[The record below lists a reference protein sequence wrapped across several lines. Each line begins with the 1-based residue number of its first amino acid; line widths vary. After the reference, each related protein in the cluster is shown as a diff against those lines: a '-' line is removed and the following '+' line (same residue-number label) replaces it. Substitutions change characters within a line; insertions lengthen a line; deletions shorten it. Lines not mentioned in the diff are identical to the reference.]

1 MMLSINCNRQ
11 SSGHCLAVGLSRL
24 GKFTPVRLAAFV
36 ILCCVVLSGC
46 GFTQSKKDAETVLA
60 RHFQTIST
68 NGYDTAMSDYGTQ
81 FFQKTPKDEWNK
93 MLAKL
98 TGKLGTYQSHTT
110 TGWRV
115 FKNAGS
121 FGAGTTVT
129 LQCQV
134 TYSKYSATEI
144 FTLFK
149 GVTDSDY

>member
-1 MMLSINCNRQ
+1 M
-11 SSGHCLAVGLSRL
+11 
-24 GKFTPVRLAAFV
+24 
-36 ILCCVVLSGC
+36 
-46 GFTQSKKDAETVLA
+46 LA
-60 RHFQTIST
+60 RHFQAIST

-81 FFQKTPKDEWNK
+81 FFQKTSKDEWNK

-98 TGKLGTYQSHTT
+98 TGRLGTYQSHTT

-149 GVTDSDY
+149 GVTDSDYKILGHKINSDGFLKE